1 MEKVI
6 QISGKDVKFKFTLSA
21 FYIFKNQFSYDAMN
35 KIVPTIGEILS
46 NMDFDAFIIDEKAKG
61 KEEETIGGDVMNA
74 IGRTLEATFN
84 FEMVDVLN
92 LLWAFAK
99 NADPTIK
106 SPEIWFG
113 TFDEFPIID
122 VMREFIPAL
131 LESLGS
137 KKKLVKKNTKTT
149 KEKTK

>member
-6 QISGKDVKFKFTLSA
+6 QIGGKDVKFKFTLSA

-46 NMDFDAFIIDEKAKG
+46 NLDFNAFVIEEKD
-61 KEEETIGGDVMNA
+61 KEEVVLGGDIMNA

-84 FEMVDVLN
+84 FEMVDILN

-99 NADPTIK
+99 NADANIGA
-106 SPEIWFG
+106 PEIWFG

-137 KKKLVKKNTKTT
+137 KKKLVKKNTKTME
-149 KEKTK
+149 EKTE

>member
-1 MEKVI
+1 MEKII

-46 NMDFDAFIIDEKAKG
+46 NLDFNAFVIDEKEKD
-61 KEEETIGGDVMNA
+61 KEEVVVGGDIMNA

-84 FEMVDVLN
+84 FEMVDILN

-99 NADPTIK
+99 NADSNIGD
-106 SPEIWFG
+106 PEIWFG

-137 KKKLVKKNTKTT
+137 KKKLVKKNTKTME
-149 KEKTK
+149 EKTE

>member
-6 QISGKDVKFKFTLSA
+6 QIGGKDVKFKFTLSA

-46 NMDFDAFIIDEKAKG
+46 NLDFNAFLIEEKEKD
-61 KEEETIGGDVMNA
+61 KEEVVLGGDIMNA

-84 FEMVDVLN
+84 FEMVDILN

-99 NADPTIK
+99 NADANIGA
-106 SPEIWFG
+106 PEIWFG

-137 KKKLVKKNTKTT
+137 KKKLVKKNTKTME
-149 KEKTK
+149 EKTE

>member
-1 MEKVI
+1 MEKTI
-6 QISGKDVKFKFTLSA
+6 NIGGKDVKFKFTLSA

-46 NMDFDAFIIDEKAKG
+46 NLDFNAFVIEGKD
-61 KEEETIGGDVMNA
+61 KEEVVVGGDVMNA

-84 FEMVDVLN
+84 FEMVDILN

-99 NADPTIK
+99 NANTDIA
-106 SPEIWFG
+106 SPEVWFG

-122 VMREFIPAL
+122 VMKEFIPAL

-149 KEKTK
+149 EEKTE

>member
-6 QISGKDVKFKFTLSA
+6 QIGGKDVKFKFTLSA

>member
-6 QISGKDVKFKFTLSA
+6 QIGGKDVKFKFTLSA

-46 NMDFDAFIIDEKAKG
+46 NLDFNAFLIEEKEKD
-61 KEEETIGGDVMNA
+61 KEEVVLGGDIMNA

-84 FEMVDVLN
+84 FEMVDILN

-99 NADPTIK
+99 NADANIGA
-106 SPEIWFG
+106 PEIWFG

-137 KKKLVKKNTKTT
+137 KKKLVKKNTKTM
-149 KEKTK
+149 KEKTE

>member
-1 MEKVI
+1 MEKAI
-6 QISGKDVKFKFTLSA
+6 NIGGKDVKFKFTLSA

-46 NMDFDAFIIDEKAKG
+46 NLDFNAFVIEEKD
-61 KEEETIGGDVMNA
+61 KEEVVVGGDVMNA

-84 FEMVDVLN
+84 FEMVDILN

-99 NADPTIK
+99 NANPDIA
-106 SPEIWFG
+106 SPEVWFG

-122 VMREFIPAL
+122 VMKEFIPAL

-149 KEKTK
+149 EEKTE

>member
-6 QISGKDVKFKFTLSA
+6 QIGGKDVNFKFTLSA

-46 NMDFDAFIIDEKAKG
+46 NLDFNAFVIEEKEKD
-61 KEEETIGGDVMNA
+61 KEEVVVGGDVINA

-84 FEMVDVLN
+84 FEMVDILN

-99 NADPTIK
+99 NANPDIA
-106 SPEIWFG
+106 SPEVWFS

-122 VMREFIPAL
+122 VMKEFIPAL

-149 KEKTK
+149 EEKTE

>member
-6 QISGKDVKFKFTLSA
+6 EIGGKDVKFKFTLSA

-46 NMDFDAFIIDEKAKG
+46 NLDLNAFVIEEKDKG
-61 KEEETIGGDVMNA
+61 EVVVGGDVMNA

-84 FEMVDVLN
+84 FEMVDILN

-99 NADPTIK
+99 NANPDID
-106 SPEIWFG
+106 SPEVWFG

-122 VMREFIPAL
+122 VMKEFIPAL

-149 KEKTK
+149 EEKTE

>member
-46 NMDFDAFIIDEKAKG
+46 NLDFNAFIIDEKEKD
-61 KEEETIGGDVMNA
+61 KEEVTLGGDVMNA

-99 NADPTIK
+99 NANPDIGA
-106 SPEIWFG
+106 PEIWFG

-122 VMREFIPAL
+122 VMREFIPVL

-137 KKKLVKKNTKTT
+137 KKKLVKKNTKTMEET
-149 KEKTK
+149 TE

>member
-6 QISGKDVKFKFTLSA
+6 QIGGKDVKFKFTLSA

-46 NMDFDAFIIDEKAKG
+46 NLDFNAFLIEEKD
-61 KEEETIGGDVMNA
+61 KEEVVVGGDIMNA

-84 FEMVDVLN
+84 FEMVDILN
-92 LLWAFAK
+92 LIWAFAK
-99 NADPTIK
+99 NADTNIGA
-106 SPEIWFG
+106 PETWFG

-149 KEKTK
+149 EEKTK

>member
-6 QISGKDVKFKFTLSA
+6 EIGGKDVKFKFTLSA

-46 NMDFDAFIIDEKAKG
+46 NLDFNAFVIEEKD
-61 KEEETIGGDVMNA
+61 KEEVVVGGDVMNA

-84 FEMVDVLN
+84 FEMVDILN

-99 NADPTIK
+99 NANPDIA
-106 SPEIWFG
+106 SPEVWFG

-122 VMREFIPAL
+122 VMKEFIPAL

-149 KEKTK
+149 EEKTE

>member
-1 MEKVI
+1 MEKI
-6 QISGKDVKFKFTLSA
+6 INIGGKDVKFKFTLSA

-46 NMDFDAFIIDEKAKG
+46 NLDFNAFVIEEKD
-61 KEEETIGGDVMNA
+61 KEEVVVGGDVMNA

-84 FEMVDVLN
+84 FEMVDILN

-99 NADPTIK
+99 NANPDIA
-106 SPEIWFG
+106 SPEVWFS

-122 VMREFIPAL
+122 VMKEFIPAL

-149 KEKTK
+149 EEKTE

>member
-6 QISGKDVKFKFTLSA
+6 EIGGKDVKFKFTLSA

-46 NMDFDAFIIDEKAKG
+46 NLDFNAFAVEEKEKD
-61 KEEETIGGDVMNA
+61 KEEVVVGGDVMNA

-84 FEMVDVLN
+84 FEMVDILN

-99 NADPTIK
+99 NANPDID
-106 SPEIWFG
+106 SPEVWFS

-122 VMREFIPAL
+122 VMKEFIPAL

-149 KEKTK
+149 EEKTE